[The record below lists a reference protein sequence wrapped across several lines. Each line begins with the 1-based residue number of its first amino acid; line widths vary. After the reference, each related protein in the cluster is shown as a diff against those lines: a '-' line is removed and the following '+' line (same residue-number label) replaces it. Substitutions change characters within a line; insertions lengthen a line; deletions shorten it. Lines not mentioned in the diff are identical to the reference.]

1 MMRPCVPCGRVRS
14 PRSWCWRSFSANQRP
29 PEARERRT
37 DVQGD
42 EDERE
47 SKLDDAFV
55 YDVVTRFNESL
66 LENID
71 AIDTAVTA
79 VLAGDVAIAV
89 FAIDKIRELH
99 RAEEY
104 WAIGLLFGSVLVM
117 PLSYASASPSAR
129 AERDGVKLRP
139 FVADVIIRYD
149 AAFSN
154 AIETVMR
161 ACELNLTVRFS
172 KRALVLAAMIFL
184 LAGVVVVALARL
196 GGNVVR
202 SPLCDR
208 YGGGPAAGFLTNS
221 RSSPTEFWRPG
232 TGSSRWGPGRA
243 PGRPIITP
251 LDGCPGGRSRCR
263 RPSRATTN
271 ADLGGMV
278 SPVTSAAANTVSVRA
293 FDCSMHARE
302 HARPVF
308 LAAGAPVRRA
318 FASLW
323 QAMRPCTTEM
333 IHNG

>member
-1 MMRPCVPCGRVRS
+1 MRTLRS
-14 PRSWCWRSFSANQRP
+14 CAVTALFALAFLSANQRP
-29 PEARERRT
+29 PAARERRT

-104 WAIGLLFGSVLVM
+104 WAIGLLFGSVLACLCAYVIGF
-117 PLSYASASPSAR
+117 PIGPR
-129 AERDGVKLRP
+129 RRDGVKLRP

-172 KRALVLAAMIFL
+172 KRALVLAAMILL

-196 GGNVVR
+196 GGHVV
-202 SPLCDR
+202 
-208 YGGGPAAGFLTNS
+208 
-221 RSSPTEFWRPG
+221 
-232 TGSSRWGPGRA
+232 
-243 PGRPIITP
+243 
-251 LDGCPGGRSRCR
+251 
-263 RPSRATTN
+263 
-271 ADLGGMV
+271 
-278 SPVTSAAANTVSVRA
+278 
-293 FDCSMHARE
+293 
-302 HARPVF
+302 
-308 LAAGAPVRRA
+308 
-318 FASLW
+318 
-323 QAMRPCTTEM
+323 Q
-333 IHNG
+333 